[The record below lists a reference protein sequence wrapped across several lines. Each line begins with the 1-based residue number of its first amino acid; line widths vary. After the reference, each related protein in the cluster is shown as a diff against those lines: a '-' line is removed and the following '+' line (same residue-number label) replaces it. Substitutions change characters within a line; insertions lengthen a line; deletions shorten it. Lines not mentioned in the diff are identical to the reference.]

1 MKRRILL
8 LCSAVAVIM
17 AIVAISFKSQ
27 NKKDF
32 LYEDK
37 QKQEIAPDQN
47 DTLLIINKIAN
58 KMVIEFLNYSRI
70 LPSLPPVAQ
79 ANQPQESALMSV
91 QQ

>member
-8 LCSAVAVIM
+8 LCSVVAVIM

-37 QKQEIAPDQN
+37 QKQEIAPDQ
-47 DTLLIINKIAN
+47 TIRHVYQRSEL
-58 KMVIEFLNYSRI
+58 YQTS
-70 LPSLPPVAQ
+70 AQ
-79 ANQPQESALMSV
+79 
-91 QQ
+91 